1 LRRIDDTLEMRGL
14 IYEASIGGH
23 EFNFKPLEYA
33 VAKSSIMMSPVR
45 ISLFLVTVSL
55 WMADSFAQE
64 LTPRIYWPA
73 PKGTQVLVAGYSYA
87 AGDLYFAPSIPI
99 KGADSKI
106 NAGVLAYLHTLGLW
120 GRTSNLLVELPYA
133 WGTTKGLLA
142 ETPASREFSD
152 FGDLRITLN
161 VNLRGAPSMTPEDFL
176 ALRANPH
183 LIIGASLK
191 VIAPT
196 GHYDSDRLVN
206 VGTNRWAVRAQLG
219 SIIPLKPTWLLE
231 LTAGAWFFGDD
242 DDFIAGKKEQ
252 DPIFSAQTNLIKR
265 IRPGFWASLDLTY
278 YTGGQQTIGGNR
290 LGDTQRNVK
299 IGGTVV
305 VPFRGRHAIKIG
317 YANGIVT
324 RYGDDFDQFLVSYQ
338 VLLR

>member
-1 LRRIDDTLEMRGL
+1 MDPDRLKAMVTG
-14 IYEASIGGH
+14 S
-23 EFNFKPLEYA
+23 
-33 VAKSSIMMSPVR
+33 VR
-45 ISLFLVTVSL
+45 ISLFLVIVSL
-55 WMADSFAQE
+55 WATDSFAQE

-142 ETPASREFSD
+142 ETPASRDLSD

-161 VNLRGAPSMTPEDFL
+161 VNLRGAPSMTLEDFL

-191 VIAPT
+191 VVVPT
-196 GHYDSDRLVN
+196 GHYDSDRLIN

-242 DDFIAGKKEQ
+242 DEFIAGKKEQ
-252 DPIFSAQTNLIKR
+252 APIFSAQTNLIKR

-278 YTGGQQTIGGNR
+278 YTGGQQTVGGNR
-290 LGDTQRNVK
+290 LGDTQRNMK
-299 IGGTVV
+299 IGGTIV